1 MSDIG
6 KPLHALAQG
15 TFKVVMTPQDAVG
28 ELRRMQIAKI
38 FEGPLQATS
47 EGEMLGAMGAAEG
60 SAGYV
65 AMERVAGTLEGRS
78 GTFVLQHSGMMDR
91 GAPSLTVTVVPDT
104 GTGELTGL
112 SGTMDIEAEGET
124 HIYRFSYAL
133 KQTEPA
139 AE

>member
-1 MSDIG
+1 MSEIP
-6 KPLHALAQG
+6 KSPPVLVEG
-15 TFKVVMTPQDAVG
+15 TFTIVMTPQETVG
-28 ELRRMQIAKI
+28 ELRRMQIAKS

-47 EGEMLGAMGAAEG
+47 EGEMLGAMGAVQG

-78 GTFVLQHSGMMDR
+78 GTFVLQHSGMLHR

-112 SGTMDIEAEGET
+112 SGTMDIEAEGAT

-133 KQTEPA
+133 GS